1 MFGLILLIVG
11 LVLVVWGAHWLV
23 DGAIALA
30 RRAGISDLAV
40 GLTVVALG
48 TSLPELAVN
57 LFASVEGNPAIVIG
71 NITGSNI
78 ANILLILGLSA
89 LLFPL
94 EVGKGTVWKE
104 IPFSLLAAAILWL
117 MSEDAAWL
125 TGEPGVISR
134 SEGLILLFFFV
145 IFLYYTAGMAPRLPE
160 TSDKDSAAPAMR
172 IFVNLFLGLV
182 LLIAGGKATVSGAV
196 RLAHSAGLSEGFI
209 AASLVAIGTSIPEL
223 ATSVVAAW
231 KKSPDIAV
239 GNVVGSNLFNIFFIL
254 GLSAVIRPLAVPP
267 ELLLSIWM
275 TIGASGILFVC
286 MFTGQRHRI
295 DRWEGALMLVLYGL
309 YLWMQSR

>member
-1 MFGLILLIVG
+1 MFGLILLVVG
-11 LVLVVWGAHWLV
+11 LILVVRGADWLV
-23 DGAIALA
+23 DGATALA

-40 GLTVVALG
+40 GLTVVAFG

-57 LFASVEGNPAIVIG
+57 TFASVEGNSAITIG

-89 LLFPL
+89 LIFPL

-104 IPFSLLAAAILWL
+104 IPFSLLAAAVLWL

-134 SEGLILLFFFV
+134 SEGLVLLCFFV

-160 TSDKDSAAPAMR
+160 ASKGGPAAPAGR
-172 IFVNLFLGLV
+172 IFIKLFLGLV

-196 RLAHSAGLSEGFI
+196 RLAQWAGLSEGFI
-209 AASLVAIGTSIPEL
+209 AASLVAVGTSIPEL
-223 ATSVVAAW
+223 ATSTVAAW
-231 KKSPDIAV
+231 KKNPDIAV

-267 ELLLSIWM
+267 ELMLSIWM
-275 TIGASGILFVC
+275 TIGASVILFVC
-286 MFTGQRHRI
+286 MFTGKPRRI
-295 DRWEGALMLVLYGL
+295 DRWQGALMIVLYGL